1 VAIAPTNN
9 PPVSNGQ
16 AGAIAIFNTN
26 FDALDDLTTIF
37 NTWQSTDRAVKTG
50 ALGYNVKD
58 YGAIGDNSAD
68 DTTAFTNAI
77 TAAVA
82 AKMPLFIP
90 GGHYKISGQLA
101 IPSGL
106 IMRGAGQEP
115 VNGTPTRLNFS
126 TLSTAT
132 TAIVINGGSNIT
144 LSDFYLTGRSS
155 GSADEIS
162 VIGQSR
168 AIVLERITVN
178 STSTGSAFGLATTGG
193 ASHNLIKSSIRNCTA
208 VGAGYGF
215 RIGNSSTS
223 TDFAQCYANTCTLAG
238 YLIQGTYLTFTSC
251 AADTNSLYG
260 YIIQSGVGIVFTG
273 CGAETN
279 ARAGWHCTAAL
290 NVVLIGCRG
299 VSNNT
304 SANAALPA
312 FLDINDASDY
322 VTCIGCVDTTPNAAS
337 TAAVSNWNG
346 TAPTTTTLINNDFTA
361 KGVHSSLRD
370 TLTVRVAALS
380 AGVAAKAPLK
390 IPHGVAPTS
399 PVDGD
404 IWTTTSGL
412 FVRVNGSTV
421 GPLT

>member
-1 VAIAPTNN
+1 
-9 PPVSNGQ
+9 
-16 AGAIAIFNTN
+16 
-26 FDALDDLTTIF
+26 
-37 NTWQSTDRAVKTG
+37 
-50 ALGYNVKD
+50 
-58 YGAIGDNSAD
+58 
-68 DTTAFTNAI
+68 
-77 TAAVA
+77 
-82 AKMPLFIP
+82 MPLFIP
-90 GGHYKISGQLA
+90 GGHYKLTGQLS

-106 IMRGAGQEP
+106 VMYGAGQEP

-126 TLSTAT
+126 GIASGTAS
-132 TAIVINGGSNIT
+132 IVINGGSNIW
-144 LSDFYLTGRSS
+144 LHDFYVTGRSS

-162 VIGQSR
+162 VIGLSR
-168 AIVLERITVN
+168 AVVLERITVN
-178 STSTGSAFGLATTGG
+178 TSTTGSAFALATTGG
-193 ASHNLIKSSIRNCTA
+193 GSHSLIKSSVRNCTA

-215 RIGNSSTS
+215 RIGSSSTS
-223 TDFAQCYANTCTLAG
+223 TDFAQCYANVCTLAG
-238 YLIQGTYLTFTSC
+238 YLIQG
-251 AADTNSLYG
+251 
-260 YIIQSGVGIVFTG
+260 
-273 CGAETN
+273 
-279 ARAGWHCTAAL
+279 
-290 NVVLIGCRG
+290 
-299 VSNNT
+299 
-304 SANAALPA
+304 NAALPA